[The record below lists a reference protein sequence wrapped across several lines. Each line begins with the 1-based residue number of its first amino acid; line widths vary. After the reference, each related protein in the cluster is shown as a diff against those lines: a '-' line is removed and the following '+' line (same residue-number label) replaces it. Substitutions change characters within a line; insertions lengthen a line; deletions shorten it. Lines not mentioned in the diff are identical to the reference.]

1 MQHLLNDL
9 VGHGGNVGTGQRA
22 VGHMDGVADAGGDD
36 LGVDVGVVQEHIM
49 DGLNQVDAGLADV
62 IQTAEEG
69 ADIGGTGAGGQQCL
83 IGAENQGAVGGDT
96 LRREDLDGFEAFG
109 RHGDL
114 DNHVLGIER
123 VDGAALGDHPL
134 GVCGR
139 GLDLTGDGAVHD
151 RGDLLQGLGI
161 VAALLCDQA
170 GVGGHA
176 CDNAHVI
183 CLANLVHIGGVDIE
197 LHRTLLL

>member
-1 MQHLLNDL
+1 MRVSPFDANARRQTSFAAVEVIPEITDDSKDVDIRPEDIEMQ
-9 VGHGGNVGTGQRA
+9 VFRSS
-22 VGHMDGVADAGGDD
+22 
-36 LGVDVGVVQEHIM
+36 
-49 DGLNQVDAGLADV
+49 
-62 IQTAEEG
+62 
-69 ADIGGTGAGGQQCL
+69 GAGGQQGL
-83 IGAENQGAVGGDT
+83 VGAEDQRAVGGDT
-96 LRREDLDGFEAFG
+96 LRREDLDGFEAYG

-114 DNHVLGIER
+114 DDHVLGIER
-123 VDGAALGDHPL
+123 VDGAAFGDHPL
-134 GVCGR
+134 GVCSR

-183 CLANLVHIGGVDIE
+183 CLADLVHIGGVDIE